1 MASSVAVAAV
11 RAGPFWLIVRA
22 ICVHAF
28 IGCQWLAIAIP
39 KVVS

>member
-1 MASSVAVAAV
+1 MAASSVAVVAV

-28 IGCQWLAIAIP
+28 IGCQ
-39 KVVS
+39 